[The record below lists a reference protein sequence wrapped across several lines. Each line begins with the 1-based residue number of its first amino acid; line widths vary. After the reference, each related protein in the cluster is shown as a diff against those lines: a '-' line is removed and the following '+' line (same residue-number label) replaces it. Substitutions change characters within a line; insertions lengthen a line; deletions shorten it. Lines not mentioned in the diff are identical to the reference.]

1 MQTEVESTR
10 QQAVDATQLAVQAQS
25 VAQFASTMVSAY
37 ETKLGEI
44 QHIVDQ
50 LQQLVINE
58 RKNRMK
64 MESQLSAAQDK
75 IGAAKRRT
83 QLLEQKNENLQKEL
97 DSWNED
103 TTTEFTSNVQSV
115 ASGSGL
121 PSFGMPVSQPYVAM
135 SAPISIPVIG
145 GPQVNP
151 IPMSGPTLG
160 STPFGGPQG
169 NRRVS
174 FGSVFDASSGQG
186 GNGNNDG
193 NCGTIGSR
201 TVPAQP

>member
-1 MQTEVESTR
+1 MTRHYSKSKRGKNNKIELQNSCLNGCRQKLDSTR

-25 VAQFASTMVSAY
+25 VAQFASTTVSAY

-44 QHIVDQ
+44 QHTVDQ

-75 IGAAKRRT
+75 IGAAERHT

-103 TTTEFTSNVQSV
+103 TTPEFTSNLQSV
-115 ASGSGL
+115 ASGSEL
-121 PSFGMPVSQPYVAM
+121 HSFGMSC
-135 SAPISIPVIG
+135 ISTLCCNVITCIHASDWWTPSDSYSHEWSHI
-145 GPQVNP
+145 GPHT
-151 IPMSGPTLG
+151 IWG
-160 STPFGGPQG
+160 STRQ
-169 NRRVS
+169 
-174 FGSVFDASSGQG
+174 SS
-186 GNGNNDG
+186 
-193 NCGTIGSR
+193 CIVWFR
-201 TVPAQP
+201 I